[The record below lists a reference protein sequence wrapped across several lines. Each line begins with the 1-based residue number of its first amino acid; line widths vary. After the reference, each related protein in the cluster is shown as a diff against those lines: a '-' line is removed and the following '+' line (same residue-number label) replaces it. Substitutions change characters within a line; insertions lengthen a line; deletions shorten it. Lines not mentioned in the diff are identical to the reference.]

1 MEQQGQQQQQQ
12 QQGQQQL
19 QEQAGPRAQLIRSL
33 PQLLAGEGSVSVAAA
48 AVSRLPVDVCAGY
61 LDLPEADRREV
72 VLELARGGEWAVMG
86 LCCAWALSCGSFH
99 V

>member
-1 MEQQGQQQQQQ
+1 MEHEQQEQGQQQQQQ
-12 QQGQQQL
+12 QQ
-19 QEQAGPRAQLIRSL
+19 EQPKRQLIGSL

-48 AVSRLPVDVCAGY
+48 AFAISSLPVEVCAGY

-72 VLELARGGEWAVMG
+72 VLRHARGGEWAVMG
-86 LCCAWALSCGSFH
+86 LCCAWALSFGSCH